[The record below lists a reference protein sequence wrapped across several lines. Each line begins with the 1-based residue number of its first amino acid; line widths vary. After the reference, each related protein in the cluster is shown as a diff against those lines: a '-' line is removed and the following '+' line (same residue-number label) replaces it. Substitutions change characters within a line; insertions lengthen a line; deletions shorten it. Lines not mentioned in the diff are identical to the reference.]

1 ADSLTADSLA
11 VQGGDSLGAEP
22 DTAAVPIPVQAP
34 AKGLPWSINLGF
46 GQNWQKNMGVTGSD
60 LSGSANFNLTKNW
73 NVSYRRYYNIKTG
86 EMISQDYSLFR
97 DLHCW
102 EARFSSS
109 KSRDNWSYMFVIRLK
124 VIPEVKL
131 ETKSGRVVGYQ

>member
-1 ADSLTADSLA
+1 
-11 VQGGDSLGAEP
+11 
-22 DTAAVPIPVQAP
+22 VQAP
-34 AKGLPWSINLGF
+34 TKGLPWSISLGF
-46 GQNWQKNMGVTGSD
+46 GQNWQKNMGVSGSD
-60 LSGSANFNLTKNW
+60 LNGSVNFNLTKNW
-73 NVSYRRYYNIKTG
+73 NINYHRYYNIKTG

-109 KSRDNWSYMFVIRLK
+109 KSRDNWSYAFIIRLK
-124 VIPEVKL
+124 AIPEVKV